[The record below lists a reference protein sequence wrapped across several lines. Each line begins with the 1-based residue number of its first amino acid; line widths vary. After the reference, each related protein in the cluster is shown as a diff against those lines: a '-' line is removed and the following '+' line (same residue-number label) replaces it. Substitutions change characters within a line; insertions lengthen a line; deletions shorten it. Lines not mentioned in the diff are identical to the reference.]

1 MNAPTPET
9 TLALIQQD
17 ITYMKGGIDEM
28 KNTLKEINARFATKE
43 EVEKQIKA
51 IETASNLKILDLQTK
66 ISFLEKGVWAAIAFV
81 LYQLGAVA
89 FKLLVK

>member
-1 MNAPTPET
+1 MNAPTPQT
-9 TLALIQQD
+9 SLALIQQD

-43 EVEKQIKA
+43 EVEKKIQA
-51 IETASNLKILDLQTK
+51 IEVSYAEKIADLKNK
-66 ISFLEKGVWAAIAFV
+66 IAFLEKGVWAAIAFV